1 MWYLRHPWGYDHIFY
16 MVELSSGATRTVQVS
31 FGYNSSRFEQN
42 DIDYLERLR
51 DELVLYEG
59 QKKTVPFGGGPYR
72 GLGVKREVNSLKEE
86 KVATAVAD
94 VLKIF
99 LETITPKID
108 EHFGNRDRAEGS

>member
-94 VLKIF
+94 VLKKF

-108 EHFGNRDRAEGS
+108 EHFGNRDDAEGS